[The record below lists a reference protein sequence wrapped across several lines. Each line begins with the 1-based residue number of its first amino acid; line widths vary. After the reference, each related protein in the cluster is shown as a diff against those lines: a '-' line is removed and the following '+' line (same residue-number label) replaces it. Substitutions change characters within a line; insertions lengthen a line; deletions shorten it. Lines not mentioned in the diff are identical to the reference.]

1 MRMTRRRTL
10 RRKNNVIVQY
20 AIPRSG
26 VPAPA
31 TLRRWARA
39 AASGFGL
46 TVRIVG
52 SREARALNRR
62 YRRRDY
68 ATNVLSF
75 PYGESGDVVLCHPM
89 IRREAREQGKS
100 VRAHYAH
107 LVVHGALHVRG
118 HAHDDNASAKRMEAM
133 EIRILRRLG
142 FGNPY
147 TVESGRTA

>member
-10 RRKNNVIVQY
+10 GRKNNVAVQY

-31 TLRRWARA
+31 ALRRWARA
-39 AASGFGL
+39 AAPSLAL

-75 PYGESGDVVLCHPM
+75 PYGASGDVVLCHPV
-89 IRREAREQGKS
+89 IAREAREQGKS

-107 LVVHGALHVRG
+107 LVVHGALHLRG
-118 HAHDDNASAKRMEAM
+118 YQHDDNASASRMESA
-133 EIRILRRLG
+133 EVRILRRLR

-147 TVESGRTA
+147 TVESGGTA